1 MERKYKELVEKLI
14 DKTKSKKLNWE
25 ETSSSNCFLIKIG
38 PNSITI
44 REDDSPFAEKQD
56 IIISLMDLLGTRI
69 DQYLVPCTD
78 EDYSLACELYC
89 AAKRST
95 THVDEAIEEI
105 MNNLNFLV

>member
-1 MERKYKELVEKLI
+1 
-14 DKTKSKKLNWE
+14 
-25 ETSSSNCFLIKIG
+25 
-38 PNSITI
+38 
-44 REDDSPFAEKQD
+44 
-56 IIISLMDLLGTRI
+56 MDLLGTRI

>member
-44 REDDSPFAEKQD
+44 REDKSPLQKNKA
-56 IIISLMDLLGTRI
+56 
-69 DQYLVPCTD
+69 
-78 EDYSLACELYC
+78 
-89 AAKRST
+89 
-95 THVDEAIEEI
+95 
-105 MNNLNFLV
+105 